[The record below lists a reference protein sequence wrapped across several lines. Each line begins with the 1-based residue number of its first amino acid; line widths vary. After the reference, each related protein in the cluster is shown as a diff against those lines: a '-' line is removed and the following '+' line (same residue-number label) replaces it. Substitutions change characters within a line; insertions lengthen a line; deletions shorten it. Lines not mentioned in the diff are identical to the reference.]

1 MISAV
6 AFARDLYSASVLD
19 LDTVACFLALQ
30 EIKLGPKYIA
40 NPPVDL
46 LSSTQPAQSA
56 SEKALTNVEDDFLK
70 VNPRF
75 AVPLTYLNILFTAV
89 HQYSFY
95 SCPVNSGRR
104 MEKLA
109 YLVDREGYIWS
120 GESQVLKCS
129 NYTPVP
135 CTIFRS

>member
-70 VNPRF
+70 ANPRLD
-75 AVPLTYLNILFTAV
+75 VPLTYLNILLTAV
-89 HQYSFY
+89 QCTVVGAWRNWHTLLTEKDI
-95 SCPVNSGRR
+95 SG
-104 MEKLA
+104 
-109 YLVDREGYIWS
+109 
-120 GESQVLKCS
+120 QVRVK
-129 NYTPVP
+129 Y
-135 CTIFRS
+135 